1 LAEIAKMMITMKIM
15 RKMKNSTL
23 ETAPRATPVKPSA
36 PGDERDQQADQ
47 RPFQKRRIP
56 PD

>member
-36 PGDERDQQADQ
+36 PGDERGQ
-47 RPFQKRRIP
+47 
-56 PD
+56 